1 MDGRSSGGK
10 GIAGVYPVLAG
21 NALVSLEDTK
31 VMVATILEGRGGM
44 PRFDGIFTGEEIAAI
59 ANYLRSAWGNTG
71 GPVTPEFVS
80 QVRAELNVMPTVVAT
95 PSN

>member
-10 GIAGVYPVLAG
+10 GIAGIYPVPAG

-44 PRFDGIFTGEEIAAI
+44 PRFDGINTDEEIAVI
-59 ANYLRSAWGNTG
+59 ANYLRSAWGETG
-71 GPVTPEFVS
+71 GPVTPKIVS
-80 QVRAELNVMPTVVAT
+80 QVRAELNIMPAVVAT
-95 PSN
+95 QSN